1 MLVVMKDWA
10 SSLPFS
16 LSLLEIMDHFERETD
31 CKLQNMAYNTTHQ
44 FFFLAK
50 H

>member
-10 SSLPFS
+10 SSPPFPVS
-16 LSLLEIMDHFERETD
+16 LWEIMDHFERETE
-31 CKLQNMAYNTTHQ
+31 CKLQNMAQNPIYQ
-44 FFFLAK
+44 FFFLVN